1 MTTGTLPDATQAD
14 TAHTT
19 IRKTV
24 FFNASR
30 ETVWAF
36 LTEQDKLAQW
46 FHRPGKD
53 LADGEDYAL
62 IRADDDGSKGPI
74 IWGRVISM
82 EAPSKL
88 VTSFII
94 TPFGGTETIVT
105 WVLEEAAGGT
115 RLSLT
120 HEGVAEAAGAETLRM
135 LMSLDRGW
143 DEHLETM
150 RKAAALEAAIAS
162 GQEMAGA

>member
-1 MTTGTLPDATQAD
+1 MTTGTSPDGTLPDS
-14 TAHTT
+14 AHTT
-19 IRKTV
+19 IRKTA
-24 FFNASR
+24 FFKASR

-46 FHRPGKD
+46 FHRPEKD
-53 LADGEDYAL
+53 LADGEDYVL
-62 IRADDDGSKGPI
+62 IRTDDAGAQSPI

-82 EAPSKL
+82 EAPRKL

-94 TPFGGTETIVT
+94 TPFGGAETTVT
-105 WVLEEAAGGT
+105 WILEEAAGGT

-120 HEGVAEAAGAETLRM
+120 HEGVAEAAGVETLRM

-150 RKAAALEAAIAS
+150 RKAAAIEAAIAS
-162 GQEMAGA
+162 GQEMAGT

>member
-1 MTTGTLPDATQAD
+1 MTTHSKSGSS
-14 TAHTT
+14 HTT
-19 IRKTV
+19 IQKTV

-36 LTEQDKLAQW
+36 LTEKDKLGQW
-46 FHRPGKD
+46 FHPPEKN
-53 LADGEDYAL
+53 LAEGEDYTL
-62 IRADDDGSKGPI
+62 IRTDGDGTQAPI

-82 EAPSKL
+82 EPPNKL

-94 TPFGGTETIVT
+94 TPFGGAETIVT

-120 HEGVAEAAGAETLRM
+120 HEGVAEAAGPETLRM

-150 RKAAALEAAIAS
+150 RKAAALETTVAS
-162 GQEMAGA
+162 AQESA

>member
-1 MTTGTLPDATQAD
+1 MTTLIKHNAAV
-14 TAHTT
+14 TT
-19 IRKTV
+19 IQKTV

-36 LTEQDKLAQW
+36 LTEKEKLGQW
-46 FHRPGKD
+46 FHPPEKD
-53 LADGEDYAL
+53 LADGADYAL
-62 IRADDDGSKGPI
+62 IRTDDDGEKAPI

-82 EAPSKL
+82 DAPNKL

-120 HEGVAEAAGAETLRM
+120 HEGVAEAAGPETLRM

-150 RKAAALEAAIAS
+150 RKAAALEAATTS
-162 GQEMAGA
+162 GNETA

>member
-1 MTTGTLPDATQAD
+1 MTTGNLPD
-14 TAHTT
+14 TAHTI

-24 FFNASR
+24 FFDASR
-30 ETVWAF
+30 DTVWSF
-36 LTEQDKLAQW
+36 LTERDKLAQW
-46 FHRPGKD
+46 FHRPEKD
-53 LADGEDYAL
+53 LAAGEDYAL
-62 IRADDDGSKGPI
+62 IRADDAGAQSPI

-82 EAPSKL
+82 DAPSKL

-94 TPFGGTETIVT
+94 NPFDGTETTVT

-120 HEGVAEAAGAETLRM
+120 HEGVAEAAGSETLRM

-143 DEHLETM
+143 DEHLETL